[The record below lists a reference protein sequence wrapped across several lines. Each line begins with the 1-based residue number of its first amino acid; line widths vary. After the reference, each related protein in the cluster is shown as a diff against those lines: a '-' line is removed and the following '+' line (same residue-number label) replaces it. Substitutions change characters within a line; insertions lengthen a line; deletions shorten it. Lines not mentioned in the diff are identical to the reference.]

1 MNQRF
6 VSFSLFILTL
16 SILSFLTFGVFD
28 SSKKGRPIILAHNL
42 DEKHPVHQG
51 MVKFSQLIREKTN
64 ERYEVKI
71 YANGQ
76 LGREREVIELLQ
88 LGAVSMTKVS
98 SMSLES
104 FVPYYGAI
112 NLPYIFK
119 SKEHFFNVLDGEIGQ
134 LIHEL
139 GVKKKFRGLTYYDSG
154 SRSFYTSRAIMSPQ
168 DLEGLKIRVMGSQT
182 AIEMMRLLG
191 GSPTP
196 MSYGE
201 IYTALQQNVIDG
213 AENNITALTLSRHGE
228 VVKHYSLDEHIMA
241 PDVLIISEKVW
252 QSLSDQDKEIFK
264 ESAEKSARYQRD
276 LWKKMTDQMKLA
288 AKEKMNVKFHYPEKE
303 AFIEKVLPLH
313 QAVAAKDSLFE
324 KIITSIKTNY

>member
-1 MNQRF
+1 MKTIITRL
-6 VSFSLFILTL
+6 SLFIFILAAMFVLTNAL
-16 SILSFLTFGVFD
+16 SS
-28 SSKKGRPIILAHNL
+28 SSKLGKQIILAHNL
-42 DEKHPVHQG
+42 DELHPVHQG
-51 MVKFSQLIREKTN
+51 MLFFAKEVGVRTNNRYQVK
-64 ERYEVKI
+64 V

-104 FVPYYGAI
+104 FVAHYSAL
-112 NLPYIFK
+112 NLPYIFR
-119 SKEHFFNVLDGEIGQ
+119 SKEHYFNVLDGEVGQ
-134 LIHEL
+134 KIHKL
-139 GVKKKFRGLTYYDSG
+139 GVTKKFRGLTYYDSG
-154 SRSFYTSRAIMSPQ
+154 ARSFYTNKPIMTPS

-182 AIEMMRLLG
+182 AIEMMKLLG

-228 VVKHYSLDEHIMA
+228 VAKHYSLDEHIMA

-252 QSLSDQDKEIFK
+252 ASLSNADQVIFK
-264 ESAEKSARYQRD
+264 ESAESSAKYQRD
-276 LWKKMTDQMKLA
+276 LWKKMTNVMKVNA
-288 AKEKMNVKFHYPEKE
+288 QEKMNVKFYYPEKD
-303 AFIEKVLPLH
+303 AFISKVLPLH
-313 QAVAAKDSLFE
+313 EKVAQKDPLYAE
-324 KIITSIKTNY
+324 IIEAIKKQ